1 MTNPE
6 KAPRVLMVLESGLP
20 TKGGGGAESQVQ
32 TLGIEFQRRGIPVS
46 VVTPMVHWAAQKA
59 EDVVAGFP
67 ITRIRYPRVKLLGSL
82 WLLIALALLLVRR
95 RGTYD
100 VIHSHIAGN
109 MSAVCCLVG
118 PLLGKPVFVKL
129 TGMTEMRGGILDAH
143 PGWPTRL
150 RKWAM
155 RQATAYQ
162 ATSSRIGR
170 MLVESGFD
178 ASKVAL
184 IANAVDIER
193 FRASGGRDE
202 RRRALCGE
210 RRLVGIYVGRL
221 EWEKGVEL
229 MLRGWARVLQSRDDA
244 LLLVVGNGSL
254 QPSLERLCELL
265 GISDQVKFLGPTKQ
279 PETFLQLADF
289 GLLASLHEGL
299 SNTLLEYMSSGL
311 PVLGS
316 RVSGN
321 EDFIVEG
328 RTGWIFT
335 PGDEDSYVD
344 ALRRACDASQ
354 EAMATMSA
362 QALAMVQSRASIR
375 HVGDSLIRLYGRG
388 LGEPASQ
395 H

>member
-109 MSAVCCLVG
+109 MSAVCCPVG

-155 RQATAYQ
+155 R
-162 ATSSRIGR
+162 RHG
-170 MLVESGFD
+170 LP
-178 ASKVAL
+178 
-184 IANAVDIER
+184 
-193 FRASGGRDE
+193 
-202 RRRALCGE
+202 CH
-210 RRLVGIYVGRL
+210 
-221 EWEKGVEL
+221 
-229 MLRGWARVLQSRDDA
+229 
-244 LLLVVGNGSL
+244 
-254 QPSLERLCELL
+254 
-265 GISDQVKFLGPTKQ
+265 
-279 PETFLQLADF
+279 QLADRPHA
-289 GLLASLHEGL
+289 GGIRLRCEQGCADRQRRRHRA
-299 SNTLLEYMSSGL
+299 L
-311 PVLGS
+311 P
-316 RVSGN
+316 RQW
-321 EDFIVEG
+321 
-328 RTGWIFT
+328 R
-335 PGDEDSYVD
+335 P
-344 ALRRACDASQ
+344 RRAPPRPVRRAAAGRDLRGSPRVGKGRRADAS
-354 EAMATMSA
+354 
-362 QALAMVQSRASIR
+362 
-375 HVGDSLIRLYGRG
+375 RLGAG
-388 LGEPASQ
+388 PAEP
-395 H
+395 

>member
-1 MTNPE
+1 MTNPD
-6 KAPRVLMVLESGLP
+6 KSPRVLMVLESGLP
-20 TKGGGGAESQVQ
+20 TPGGGGAESQVQ
-32 TLGIEFQRRGIPVS
+32 TLGIEFQRRGVPVS
-46 VVTPMVHWAAQKA
+46 VVTPMVRWTVQKE

-82 WLLIALALLLVRR
+82 WLLVALAMLLIRR
-95 RGTYD
+95 RDRYD

-109 MSAVCCLVG
+109 MSAVCCLIG

-129 TGMTEMRGGILDAH
+129 TGMTEMRGGILDEH
-143 PGWPTRL
+143 PGWFTRL
-150 RKWAM
+150 RKWAI

-170 MLVESGFD
+170 MLVEAGFD
-178 ASKVAL
+178 PKKVAL

-193 FRASGGRDE
+193 FSVRPGREE
-202 RRRALCGE
+202 RRREQFGE
-210 RRLVGIYVGRL
+210 RRLIGIYVGRL

-229 MLRGWARVLQSRDDA
+229 MLRGWARVLRGRDDA
-244 LLLVVGNGSL
+244 LLLVVGSGSL
-254 QPSLERLCELL
+254 HGNLQQLCSTL
-265 GISDQVKFLGPTKQ
+265 GIEDQVRFLGPTKQ
-279 PETFLQLADF
+279 PESFLSLADF
-289 GLLASLHEGL
+289 GILASLHEGL

-328 RTGWIFT
+328 RTGWMFT
-335 PGDEDSYVD
+335 PGDEESYVS
-344 ALRRACDASQ
+344 ALQRMCAASE
-354 EAMATMSA
+354 EAMAAMRA
-362 QALAMVQSRASIR
+362 HALAMVKSRASIG
-375 HVGDSLIRLYGRG
+375 HVGDSLIRLYDGG
-388 LGEPASQ
+388 PGEPASQ

>member
-1 MTNPE
+1 
-6 KAPRVLMVLESGLP
+6 
-20 TKGGGGAESQVQ
+20 
-32 TLGIEFQRRGIPVS
+32 
-46 VVTPMVHWAAQKA
+46 
-59 EDVVAGFP
+59 
-67 ITRIRYPRVKLLGSL
+67 
-82 WLLIALALLLVRR
+82 
-95 RGTYD
+95 
-100 VIHSHIAGN
+100 
-109 MSAVCCLVG
+109 
-118 PLLGKPVFVKL
+118 
-129 TGMTEMRGGILDAH
+129 
-143 PGWPTRL
+143 
-150 RKWAM
+150 
-155 RQATAYQ
+155 
-162 ATSSRIGR
+162 

-299 SNTLLEYMSSGL
+299 SNRCSNTCRPACRCSGRGSAATRTSSSRAA
-311 PVLGS
+311 PAGS
-316 RVSGN
+316 S
-321 EDFIVEG
+321 
-328 RTGWIFT
+328 
-335 PGDEDSYVD
+335 
-344 ALRRACDASQ
+344 RRATKTRTSMPCVVP
-354 EAMATMSA
+354 AM
-362 QALAMVQSRASIR
+362 RR
-375 HVGDSLIRLYGRG
+375 RRRWRR
-388 LGEPASQ
+388 
-395 H
+395 

>member
-1 MTNPE
+1 MTSPE
-6 KAPRVLMVLESGLP
+6 NTKRVLMVLESGLP

-32 TLGIEFQRRGIPVS
+32 TLGIEFQRRGIPVA
-46 VVTPMVHWAAQKA
+46 VVTPMVWWAAQKA
-59 EDVVAGFP
+59 EDIVAGFP
-67 ITRIRYPRVKLLGSL
+67 LTRIRYPRVRLLGSL

-95 RGTYD
+95 RGSYD

-129 TGMTEMRGGILDAH
+129 TGMTEMRGGILDPH
-143 PGWPTRL
+143 PGWPTRM

-193 FRASGGRDE
+193 FCTRPGRDE
-202 RRRALCGE
+202 RRRELCGE
-210 RRLVGIYVGRL
+210 RRLIGIYVGRL

-229 MLRGWARVLQSRDDA
+229 MLRGWARVLRGRDDA
-244 LLLVVGNGSL
+244 LLLVVGSGSL
-254 QPSLERLCELL
+254 QPDLELL
-265 GISDQVKFLGPTKQ
+265 CQSLGIAGQVKFLGPTKQ
-279 PETFLQLADF
+279 PETFLPLADF
-289 GLLASLHEGL
+289 GVLASLHEGL

-335 PGDEDSYVD
+335 PGDEDSYVA
-344 ALRRACDASQ
+344 ALQRACAASQ
-354 EAMATMSA
+354 EAMTAMSA

-388 LGEPASQ
+388 LAEPASQ
-395 H
+395 L

>member
-1 MTNPE
+1 MSSPD
-6 KAPRVLMVLESGLP
+6 KPPRVLMVLESGLP
-20 TKGGGGAESQVQ
+20 TVGGGGAESQVQ
-32 TLGIEFQRRGIPVS
+32 TLGIEFQRRGVPVS
-46 VVTPMVHWAAQKA
+46 VVTPMVWWVTQQA
-59 EDVVAGFP
+59 EDVVAGIP
-67 ITRIRYPRVKLLGSL
+67 VTRIRYPRVRLLGSL
-82 WLLIALALLLVRR
+82 WLLVALAILLFRR
-95 RGTYD
+95 RGNYD

-109 MSAVCCLVG
+109 MSAVCCLMG

-129 TGMTEMRGGILDAH
+129 TGMTEMRGGILDEH
-143 PGWPTRL
+143 PGWFTRL

-178 ASKVAL
+178 AKKVML

-193 FRASGGRDE
+193 FRAKPDRDE
-202 RRRALCGE
+202 RRREQFGD
-210 RRLVGIYVGRL
+210 RRLIGIYVGRL

-229 MLRGWARVLQSRDDA
+229 MVRGWARVLRGRDDA

-254 QPSLERLCELL
+254 GVGLHQLCSTL
-265 GISDQVKFLGPTKQ
+265 GIGEQVRFLGPTKQ
-279 PETFLQLADF
+279 PESFLALADF
-289 GLLASLHEGL
+289 GILASLHEGL

-328 RTGWIFT
+328 RTGWMFT
-335 PGDEDSYVD
+335 PGDEESYVS
-344 ALRRACDASQ
+344 ALQRVCATSEQ
-354 EAMATMSA
+354 AMAMMRS

-375 HVGDSLIRLYGRG
+375 HVGDSLIRLYDHGP
-388 LGEPASQ
+388 GEPASQ